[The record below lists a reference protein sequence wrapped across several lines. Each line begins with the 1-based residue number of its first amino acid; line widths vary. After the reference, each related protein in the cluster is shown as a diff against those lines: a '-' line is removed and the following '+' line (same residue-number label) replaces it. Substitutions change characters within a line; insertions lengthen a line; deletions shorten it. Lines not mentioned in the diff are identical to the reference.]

1 MPPTELKKKQQDDML
16 YAFCIRINMALA
28 EVCGLNSYVD
38 FNSLQETDKL
48 PGEIERY
55 TRNFTNNV
63 QLAVPPYINVS
74 IDL

>member
-1 MPPTELKKKQQDDML
+1 
-16 YAFCIRINMALA
+16 MALA

-38 FNSLQETDKL
+38 FNFLQEKDKL
-48 PGEIERY
+48 PGEIEKY

-74 IDL
+74 IDLRVITFVN